1 MTPKPDTWTV
11 PQKFAGA
18 SLQEYLAE
26 TLGISKRAAKQQIDA
41 RAVWVNDRCVWMA
54 HHALRRG
61 DVVRIPRRAPS
72 PTALSARPKKLAI
85 LFEDDDFLVVD
96 KPAGI
101 VSEGSDA
108 SAEALLR
115 LQLADPRVQAVHRLD
130 RDTTGC
136 LLFAKDREAREAA
149 VEMFRGRSV
158 SKTYHAI
165 VAGRFPFA
173 HQTIDAPLDGRDA
186 VTRVTRESASECASF
201 LRVRIDTGRTN
212 QIRRH
217 LASVRFPVVGDRVFG
232 LKRARDPRL
241 IQVPRQML
249 HASTLSLPDPFS
261 PHKEIKAHSP
271 LPADFRAT
279 LRLFGMGRR

>member
-1 MTPKPDTWTV
+1 MTPKTDTWTV

-54 HHALRRG
+54 HHALKRG

-136 LLFAKDREAREAA
+136 LLFAKSPEAMDAA
-149 VEMFRGRSV
+149 VRIFREHHIR
-158 SKTYHAI
+158 KTYRAI
-165 VAGRFPFA
+165 VHERW
-173 HQTIDAPLDGRDA
+173 DA
-186 VTRVTRESASECASF
+186 SASTLDLAIEGERALTHVTCVRANARASY
-201 LRVRIDTGRTN
+201 LVVRIETGRTH

-217 LASVRFPVVGDRVFG
+217 LAMARHPVLGDRQYG
-232 LKRARDPRL
+232 PKEIADPDLQAVRR
-241 IQVPRQML
+241 PML
-249 HASTLSLPDPFS
+249 HAAELLMEHPTHPERDLRVFS
-261 PHKEIKAHSP
+261 PIP
-271 LPADFRAT
+271 QDFHT
-279 LRLFGMGRR
+279 WLNRLKLQ

>member
-1 MTPKPDTWTV
+1 MPPKTDTWTV
-11 PQKFAGA
+11 PQKFAGV

-54 HHALRRG
+54 HHALKRG

-72 PTALSARPKKLAI
+72 LTALSARPKKLAV

-108 SAEALLR
+108 SVEALLR

-136 LLFAKDREAREAA
+136 LLFAKGPAAMEAA
-149 VEMFRGRSV
+149 VRVFREHRIR
-158 SKTYHAI
+158 KTYRAI
-165 VAGRFPFA
+165 VHERW
-173 HQTIDAPLDGRDA
+173 DA
-186 VTRVTRESASECASF
+186 SASTLDLAIEGERALTNVTCVRANARASY
-201 LRVRIDTGRTN
+201 LVVRIETGRTH

-217 LASVRFPVVGDRVFG
+217 LAMARHPVLGDRQYGPKEITDPDFQSVRRP
-232 LKRARDPRL
+232 
-241 IQVPRQML
+241 ML
-249 HASTLSLPDPFS
+249 HAAELLMEHPTHPERDLRVFS
-261 PHKEIKAHSP
+261 PIP
-271 LPADFRAT
+271 QDFHTWLNR
-279 LRLFGMGRR
+279 LRLQ

>member
-1 MTPKPDTWTV
+1 MTTKTDTWTV
-11 PQKFAGA
+11 PQKFSGV

-54 HHALRRG
+54 HHALKRG
-61 DVVRIPRRAPS
+61 DVVRLPHRAPS

-96 KPAGI
+96 KPAGL

-108 SAEALLR
+108 SVEALLR

-136 LLFAKDREAREAA
+136 LLFAKGAEAMDAA
-149 VEMFRGRSV
+149 VRVFREHHIR
-158 SKTYHAI
+158 KTYRTI
-165 VAGRFPFA
+165 VHERW
-173 HQTIDAPLDGRDA
+173 DATSSTLDLSIEGERA
-186 VTRVTRESASECASF
+186 LTHVTCVRANARASY
-201 LRVRIDTGRTN
+201 LVVRIETGRTH

-217 LASVRFPVVGDRVFG
+217 LAMARHPVLGDRQYGPKSVE
-232 LKRARDPRL
+232 DPLLQAVRR
-241 IQVPRQML
+241 PML
-249 HASTLSLPDPFS
+249 HAAELLMEHPTHPERDLRVFS
-261 PHKEIKAHSP
+261 PIP
-271 LPADFRAT
+271 QDFHTWLNR
-279 LRLFGMGRR
+279 LRLQ

>member
-11 PQKFAGA
+11 PQKFAGV

-54 HHALRRG
+54 HHALKRG
-61 DVVRIPRRAPS
+61 DVVRLPRRAPS
-72 PTALSARPKKLAI
+72 PTALSARPKKLPV

-96 KPAGI
+96 KPAGL

-108 SAEALLR
+108 SVEALLR

-136 LLFAKDREAREAA
+136 LLFAKSPEAMEAA
-149 VEMFRGRSV
+149 VRVFREHHIR
-158 SKTYHAI
+158 KTYRAI
-165 VAGRFPFA
+165 VHERW
-173 HQTIDAPLDGRDA
+173 DA
-186 VTRVTRESASECASF
+186 SASTLDLAIEGERALTQVTCVRANARASY
-201 LRVRIDTGRTN
+201 LVVRIETGRTH

-217 LASVRFPVVGDRVFG
+217 LAMARHPVLGDRQYG
-232 LKRARDPRL
+232 PKEITDPAFQAVRR
-241 IQVPRQML
+241 PML
-249 HASTLSLPDPFS
+249 HAAELLMEHPTHPDRDLRVFS
-261 PHKEIKAHSP
+261 PIP
-271 LPADFRAT
+271 QDFHT
-279 LRLFGMGRR
+279 WLNRLKLQ

>member
-11 PQKFAGA
+11 PPKFAGT

-54 HHALRRG
+54 HHALKRG

-85 LFEDDDFLVVD
+85 LVEDEDFLVID

-136 LLFAKDREAREAA
+136 LLFAKSPEAMEAA
-149 VEMFRGRSV
+149 VRVFREHHIR
-158 SKTYHAI
+158 KTYRAI
-165 VAGRFPFA
+165 VHERW
-173 HQTIDAPLDGRDA
+173 DANASTLDLAIEGERA
-186 VTRVTRESASECASF
+186 LTHVTCVRANARASYLVVHIE
-201 LRVRIDTGRTN
+201 TGRTH

-217 LASVRFPVVGDRVFG
+217 LAMARHPVLGDRQYG
-232 LKRARDPRL
+232 PKEIADPDLQAVRR
-241 IQVPRQML
+241 PML
-249 HASTLSLPDPFS
+249 HAAELLMEHPTHPERDLRVFS
-261 PHKEIKAHSP
+261 PIP
-271 LPADFRAT
+271 QDFHT
-279 LRLFGMGRR
+279 WLNRLKLQ

>member
-11 PQKFAGA
+11 PPKFAGT

-54 HHALRRG
+54 HHALKRG

-85 LFEDDDFLVVD
+85 LVEDEDFLVID

-136 LLFAKDREAREAA
+136 LLFAKSPEAMEAA
-149 VEMFRGRSV
+149 VRVFREHHIR
-158 SKTYHAI
+158 KTYRAI
-165 VAGRFPFA
+165 VHERW
-173 HQTIDAPLDGRDA
+173 DA
-186 VTRVTRESASECASF
+186 SASTLDLAIEGERALTHGTCVRANARASY
-201 LRVRIDTGRTN
+201 LVVHIETGRTH

-217 LASVRFPVVGDRVFG
+217 LAMARHPVLGDRQYG
-232 LKRARDPRL
+232 PKEIADPDLQAVRR
-241 IQVPRQML
+241 PML
-249 HASTLSLPDPFS
+249 HAAELLMEHPTHPERDLRVFS
-261 PHKEIKAHSP
+261 PIP
-271 LPADFRAT
+271 QDFHT
-279 LRLFGMGRR
+279 WLNRLKLQ

>member
-11 PQKFAGA
+11 LQKFAGA

-61 DVVRIPRRAPS
+61 DIVRIPRRAPS

-136 LLFAKDREAREAA
+136 LLFAKGPEAMEAA
-149 VEMFRGRSV
+149 VRVFREHHIR
-158 SKTYHAI
+158 KTYRAI
-165 VAGRFPFA
+165 VHERW
-173 HQTIDAPLDGRDA
+173 DASASTLDLAIEGERA
-186 VTRVTRESASECASF
+186 LTRVTCVRANARASY
-201 LRVRIDTGRTN
+201 LVVRIETGRTH

-217 LASVRFPVVGDRVFG
+217 LAMARHPVLGDRQYG
-232 LKRARDPRL
+232 PKEITDPDLQAVRR
-241 IQVPRQML
+241 PML
-249 HASTLSLPDPFS
+249 HAAELLMEHPTHSERDLRVFS
-261 PHKEIKAHSP
+261 PIP
-271 LPADFRAT
+271 QDFHT
-279 LRLFGMGRR
+279 WLNRLKLQ